1 MCGFVL
7 LALGVWTVND
17 KLFVDELLRN
27 KLYTETTFIII
38 VTSNLMI
45 LLSVFGCFAAIKEV
59 KCLLLTYAVFMLLLL
74 VILSVG
80 GVLAYIFREQVE
92 NTIKAE
98 MIADIRNY
106 DPSQPDSSVTRAWDQ
121 TQSRLECCGLMTE
134 QVRTGD
140 TDMLTS
146 VGLCQS
152 ASDNLRQPL
161 TASLP
166 QVSEAWQMW
175 RYNKLLNPGP
185 DSQLVPA
192 SCCLPDRDC
201 RQDNITLS
209 LYIWQGDCMT
219 LSLQY
224 VRQHAAILGIANV
237 TVCFFLV
244 RQ

>member
-7 LALGVWTVND
+7 LALGVWTIND

-59 KCLLLTYAVFMLLLL
+59 KCLLLTHAVFMLLLL

-106 DPSQPDSSVTRAWDQ
+106 DPGEPEKSVTKAWDE
-121 TQSRLECCGLMTE
+121 TQSQLECCGLMTE
-134 QVRTGD
+134 QVSSEEID
-140 TDMLTS
+140 I
-146 VGLCQS
+146 V
-152 ASDNLRQPL
+152 QPL
-161 TASLP
+161 I
-166 QVSEAWQMW
+166 
-175 RYNKLLNPGP
+175 LL
-185 DSQLVPA
+185 A
-192 SCCLPDRDC
+192 
-201 RQDNITLS
+201 
-209 LYIWQGDCMT
+209 MT
-219 LSLQY
+219 
-224 VRQHAAILGIANV
+224 GE
-237 TVCFFLV
+237 
-244 RQ
+244 